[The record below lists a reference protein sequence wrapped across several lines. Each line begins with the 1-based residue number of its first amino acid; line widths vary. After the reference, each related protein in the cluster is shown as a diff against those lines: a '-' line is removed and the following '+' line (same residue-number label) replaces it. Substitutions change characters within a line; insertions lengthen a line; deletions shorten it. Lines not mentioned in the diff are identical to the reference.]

1 MHGDI
6 LVASLLLWRD
16 AEERMSL
23 NFGYAA
29 DLLWIPSRDRGA
41 KDLPT

>member
-6 LVASLLLWRD
+6 LVASLLLWHYV
-16 AEERMSL
+16 EERVSL
-23 NFGYAA
+23 NFEYAA